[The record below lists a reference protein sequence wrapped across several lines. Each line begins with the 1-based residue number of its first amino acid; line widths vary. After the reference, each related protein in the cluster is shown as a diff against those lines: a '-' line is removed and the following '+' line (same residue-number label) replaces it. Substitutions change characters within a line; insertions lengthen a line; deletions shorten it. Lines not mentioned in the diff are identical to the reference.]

1 VDSWMLT
8 FEVAGVEPA
17 LLENGLDRLV
27 DLLEPFGGAVSATLD
42 RGGYT
47 ATFAVAETT
56 GEGVQLETATDVV
69 SFGQELLSRLAAEGE
84 VPAAPIVHAEV
95 STSAEHEARMSRLA
109 FPELVGV
116 SELAEL
122 LDITHSRATALVRS
136 KDFPMPVAELQSGPV
151 WRRDVLQRFAG
162 DSSHRPSRPRR
173 QDSYSANFYDE
184 NGDLTNAGRI
194 FTTEKAAVDIA
205 KAARYGGVVHHL
217 AACSTTGTC
226 IFDSH
231 SVARSPDRGLH
242 R

>member
-1 VDSWMLT
+1 MEAWRLT

-27 DLLEPFGGAVSATLD
+27 DLLEPFGGAVSAALD

-56 GEGVQLETATDVV
+56 GEGVQLETAADVV
-69 SFGQELLSRLAAEGE
+69 SFGQGLLVRLAAESD
-84 VPAAPIVHAEV
+84 VPGSPIVHAEV
-95 STSAEHEARMSRLA
+95 SAWAEHEARMSRLA

-116 SELAEL
+116 SEIAEL
-122 LDITHSRATALVRS
+122 LDITHYRTTALVRN

-151 WRRDVLQRFAG
+151 WRRDALQRFV
-162 DSSHRPSRPRR
+162 DDWSRKPSRPRR

-184 NGDLTNAGRI
+184 SGDLTNAGRI
-194 FTTEKAAVDIA
+194 FTTDRAAVDAA
-205 KAARYGGVVHHL
+205 KTARYGGVVHHL

-231 SVARSPDRGLH
+231 NVAR
-242 R
+242 